1 MNPGGEA
8 MNPGGKTMKRQP
20 LLLVRLFLF
29 FFSCLLAIV
38 VGLTAASLRAEGI
51 SCDGV
56 LGNSGEQGATLVRFQ
71 GAAAS
76 GMGIIC
82 DRYGSLWDRAGT
94 ALNRYAADGRLL
106 ASYKLPNAQ
115 ADRNSDTIVVRLGG
129 QLSSLSIDAASGA
142 EVQPLK
148 IAADKLSFSA
158 HDGWLAASK
167 GPEVFLVNATAEK
180 RPVATLKKDPQA
192 VEFGP
197 DGVLYVSLESKL
209 YRVVAG
215 TADGVEPAGPQ
226 PGERPQFLDGYW
238 YGSGW
243 HSTERR
249 FDKNLKPAP
258 GVVLGG
264 NSGSF
269 IGHVDEQSEIVNG
282 RGLARLR
289 TDLFAM
295 SGFGGIVHLLEWKP
309 VEKRFAPIRRIGS
322 LPACEAIGLDRQ
334 GRVWCGSGQWEWADG
349 PASPQRLGI
358 PTPDKVLGM
367 TTLDNGSL
375 CGYGFTRGK
384 PSLLF
389 GTLDKELRVRQIESP
404 TALPKEA
411 IAVAVIEFD
420 KRRSLVVL
428 EPGGKAIAVE
438 VNGDGSYKSDIG
450 PVQLT
455 TAEPVKAWTSLA
467 ASGKDAML
475 AAGDGFVIEF
485 ARDGQSWKE
494 QRRWNSSGT
503 NGQGGAD
510 TFGPTIRLASD
521 AGRLW
526 VADTARSRVL
536 CFDQATRKL
545 LGSFGIAD
553 SPGDDLAHVNNPTTL
568 AACGDRA
575 VVYDNGNQRLVK
587 LRLEKK

>member
-1 MNPGGEA
+1 MNLGGEA
-8 MNPGGKTMKRQP
+8 MKAGGKAMMTRALSFLVAA
-20 LLLVRLFLF
+20 LL
-29 FFSCLLAIV
+29 
-38 VGLTAASLRAEGI
+38 GMTAASLRAEGI
-51 SCDGV
+51 SCDGI

-76 GMGIIC
+76 GMGIVC
-82 DRYGSLWDRAGT
+82 DRYGSLWDRAG
-94 ALNRYAADGRLL
+94 AAVNRYAADGRLL
-106 ASYKLPNAQ
+106 ASYKLPNAPV
-115 ADRNSDTIVVRLGG
+115 DRNSDTIALLGDTIVVRLGG
-129 QLSSLSIDAASGA
+129 QLYALSIDAAAGA

-167 GPEVFLVNATAEK
+167 GAAVFLVNAAGEK
-180 RPVATLKKDPQA
+180 KPLVTLKKNPEA
-192 VEFGP
+192 VEIGP
-197 DGVLYVSLESKL
+197 DGVVYVVLDWQL

-215 TADGVEPAGPQ
+215 AADGIEPAGPQ

-309 VEKRFAPIRRIGS
+309 VEKRFLPIRRIGG
-322 LPACEAIGLDRQ
+322 LPACEAIGLDRE
-334 GRVWCGSGQWEWADG
+334 GRVWCGSGQWDWADG

-358 PTPDKVLGM
+358 QTPDKVFGL

-375 CGYGFTRGK
+375 CGYGSVWGK
-384 PSLLF
+384 RAMLF
-389 GTLDKELRVRQIESP
+389 GTLDKELVCRIIESE

-411 IAVAVIEFD
+411 VGVAVTEID
-420 KRRSLVVL
+420 KRRSLMVL
-428 EPGGKAIAVE
+428 ESGGKAVAVE

-450 PVQLT
+450 PVELI
-455 TAEPVKAWTSLA
+455 TATPVKAWTSLA
-467 ASGKDAML
+467 APTKDALL

-485 ARDGQSWKE
+485 ARDGQNWKE
-494 QRRWNSSGT
+494 ERRWNSSGT
-503 NGQGGAD
+503 SGQGGTD
-510 TFGPTIRLASD
+510 TFGPTIRLTSD

-526 VADTARSRVL
+526 IADTARSRVL

-545 LGSFGIAD
+545 LGSFGTAD
-553 SPGDDLAHVNNPTTL
+553 SPGDDLTHVNKPTTL

-575 VVYDNGNQRLVK
+575 VVYDSGNQRLVK
-587 LRLEKK
+587 LRLITPAR

>member
-1 MNPGGEA
+1 
-8 MNPGGKTMKRQP
+8 MNPGGKAMKRQP
-20 LLLVRLFLF
+20 LLLLRLFLV
-29 FFSCLLAIV
+29 AIC
-38 VGLTAASLRAEGI
+38 VGMTAASLRAEGI

-82 DRYGSLWDRAGT
+82 DRYGSLWDRGGA

-106 ASYKLPNAQ
+106 ASYKLPNAHV
-115 ADRNSDTIVVRLGG
+115 DRNSDTIALLGDTIVVRMGG
-129 QLSSLSIDAASGA
+129 QLHAISIDAASGA

-148 IAADKLSFSA
+148 IAADRLSFSS

-167 GPEVFLVNATAEK
+167 GQEVFLANAAGEK
-180 RPVATLKKDPQA
+180 KPVVTLNKAPQA
-192 VEFGP
+192 VEIGP
-197 DGVLYVSLESKL
+197 DGVVYVSLESNL

-215 TADGVEPAGPQ
+215 AADGIEPAGPQ

-295 SGFGGIVHLLEWKP
+295 SGLSGIVHLLEWKP
-309 VEKRFAPIRRIGS
+309 VEKRFSPIRRIGG
-322 LPACEAIGLDRQ
+322 LPACEAIGLDRE

-358 PTPDKVLGM
+358 PITDKVVGL
-367 TTLDNGSL
+367 TTLDSGSL
-375 CGYGFTRGK
+375 CGYGFQWGK

-389 GTLDKELRVRQIESP
+389 GTLDKELRVRPIESP

-411 IAVAVIEFD
+411 VAVAVTEID

-428 EPGGKAIAVE
+428 EPGGKAVAVE
-438 VNGDGSYKSDIG
+438 VNGNGSYTSDIG
-450 PVQLT
+450 PIQLT
-455 TAEPVKAWTSLA
+455 TATPVKAWTSLA
-467 ASGKDAML
+467 ASGKNALL

-485 ARDGQSWKE
+485 ARDGKHWKE
-494 QRRWNSSGT
+494 ERRWNSSGT
-503 NGQGGAD
+503 NGQDGAD
-510 TFGPTIRLASD
+510 TFGDMIRLTSD

-545 LGSFGIAD
+545 LGSFGTAD
-553 SPGDDLAHVNNPTTL
+553 SPGDDLAHVNKPTTL

-575 VVYDNGNQRLVK
+575 VVYDSGNQRLVK
-587 LRLEKK
+587 LRLVKR

>member
-1 MNPGGEA
+1 M
-8 MNPGGKTMKRQP
+8 KTCALP
-20 LLLVRLFLF
+20 FLVAALF
-29 FFSCLLAIV
+29 
-38 VGLTAASLRAEGI
+38 GMTAANLRAEGI
-51 SCDGV
+51 SCDGI

-76 GMGIIC
+76 GMGIAC
-82 DRYGSLWDRAGT
+82 DRYGSLWDRGGA

-106 ASYKLPNAQ
+106 ASYKLPNAPV
-115 ADRNSDTIVVRLGG
+115 DRNSDTIALLGDTIVVRLGG
-129 QLSSLSIDAASGA
+129 QLSTLSIDAASGA

-148 IAADKLSFSA
+148 IPADKLSFSS

-167 GPEVFLVNATAEK
+167 GAEVFLVNAAGEK
-180 RPVATLKKDPQA
+180 KPLVTLKKNPEA

-215 TADGVEPAGPQ
+215 AADGIEPAGPQ

-238 YGSGW
+238 YGSAF

-264 NSGSF
+264 NSGAF

-282 RGLARLR
+282 RGLAQLR
-289 TDLFAM
+289 PDLFAI
-295 SGFGGIVHLLEWKP
+295 SGFGGIVHLLEWNNTG
-309 VEKRFAPIRRIGS
+309 KRFEPIRRIGP
-322 LPACEAIGLDRQ
+322 LPVCEAIGLDRE
-334 GRVWCGSGQWEWADG
+334 GRVWCGSGLWNWNDG
-349 PASPQRLGI
+349 PATPQRLGI
-358 PTPDKVLGM
+358 PTPDKVFGL

-375 CGYGFTRGK
+375 CGYGLQWGK
-384 PSLLF
+384 RTMIF
-389 GTLDKELRVRQIESP
+389 GTLDKELVRRWIESE
-404 TALPKEA
+404 TVLPKEA
-411 IAVAVIEFD
+411 IAVAVTEIN

-428 EPGGKAIAVE
+428 ESGGKAVAVE
-438 VNGDGSYKSDIG
+438 VNGEGSYKSDIG

-455 TAEPVKAWTSLA
+455 TATPVKAWTSLA
-467 ASGKDAML
+467 ASGKDALL

-485 ARDGQSWKE
+485 ARDGQNWKE
-494 QRRWNSSGT
+494 ERRWNSSGT
-503 NGQGGAD
+503 SGQGGTD
-510 TFGPTIRLASD
+510 TFGPTIRLTSD
-521 AGRLW
+521 AGHLW

-545 LGSFGIAD
+545 LGSFGTAD
-553 SPGDDLAHVNNPTTL
+553 SPGDDLTHVNKPTTL

-575 VVYDNGNQRLVK
+575 VVYDSGNQRLVK
-587 LRLEKK
+587 LRLGKR

>member
-1 MNPGGEA
+1 
-8 MNPGGKTMKRQP
+8 
-20 LLLVRLFLF
+20 V
-29 FFSCLLAIV
+29 
-38 VGLTAASLRAEGI
+38 
-51 SCDGV
+51 
-56 LGNSGEQGATLVRFQ
+56 
-71 GAAAS
+71 
-76 GMGIIC
+76 
-82 DRYGSLWDRAGT
+82 
-94 ALNRYAADGRLL
+94 
-106 ASYKLPNAQ
+106 
-115 ADRNSDTIVVRLGG
+115 
-129 QLSSLSIDAASGA
+129 
-142 EVQPLK
+142 
-148 IAADKLSFSA
+148 
-158 HDGWLAASK
+158 
-167 GPEVFLVNATAEK
+167 
-180 RPVATLKKDPQA
+180 TLKKAPQA
-192 VEFGP
+192 VEIGP
-197 DGVLYVSLESKL
+197 DGVVYVVLDWQL

-215 TADGVEPAGPQ
+215 AADGIEPAGPQ

-238 YGSGW
+238 YGSAW
-243 HSTERR
+243 HSTARR
-249 FDKNLKPAP
+249 FDKHLKPAP

-309 VEKRFAPIRRIGS
+309 VEKRFSPIRRIGG
-322 LPACEAIGLDRQ
+322 LPACEAIGLDRE

-349 PASPQRLGI
+349 AASPQRLGI
-358 PTPDKVLGM
+358 PAPDKVCGM
-367 TTLDNGSL
+367 ATLDNGSL

-411 IAVAVIEFD
+411 VAVAVIEFD

-428 EPGGKAIAVE
+428 EPGGKAVAVE

-455 TAEPVKAWTSLA
+455 TATPVKAWTSLA
-467 ASGKDAML
+467 APTKDALL
-475 AAGDGFVIEF
+475 AACDGFVIEF
-485 ARDGQSWKE
+485 ARDRQHWKE
-494 QRRWNSSGT
+494 ERRWNSSGT
-503 NGQGGAD
+503 SGQDGTD
-510 TFGPTIRLASD
+510 TFGPTIRLTSD

-545 LGSFGIAD
+545 LGSFGTAD
-553 SPGDDLAHVNNPTTL
+553 SPGDDLTHVNTPTTL

-575 VVYDNGNQRLVK
+575 VVYDSGNQRLMK
-587 LRLEKK
+587 LRLITPAR

>member
-1 MNPGGEA
+1 M
-8 MNPGGKTMKRQP
+8 KTRA
-20 LLLVRLFLF
+20 L
-29 FFSCLLAIV
+29 SCLVAALL
-38 VGLTAASLRAEGI
+38 GMTTAGLRAEGI
-51 SCDGV
+51 TCEGI
-56 LGNSGEQGATLVRFQ
+56 LGNSGEQGDTLVRFQ
-71 GAAAS
+71 GAATS

-82 DRYGSLWDRAGT
+82 DRYGSLWDRAGS

-106 ASYKLPNAQ
+106 ASYKLPNASV
-115 ADRNSDTIVVRLGG
+115 DRNSDTIALLGDTIVVRLGG
-129 QLSSLSIDAASGA
+129 QLSTLSIDAASGA

-148 IAADKLSFSA
+148 IAADKLSFSS

-167 GPEVFLVNATAEK
+167 GMEVFLVNAAGEK
-180 RPVATLKKDPQA
+180 KPVVTLKKNPEA
-192 VEFGP
+192 VAFGP

-215 TADGVEPAGPQ
+215 AADGIEPAGPQ

-238 YGSGW
+238 YGSGF

-282 RGLARLR
+282 RGLAQLR
-289 TDLFAM
+289 SDLFAI

-309 VEKRFAPIRRIGS
+309 VEKRFEPIRRIGA
-322 LPACEAIGLDRQ
+322 LPTCEAIGLDRE
-334 GRVWCGSGQWEWADG
+334 GRVWCGSGQWNWADG

-358 PTPDKVLGM
+358 STPDKVFGL
-367 TTLDNGSL
+367 TTLENGSL
-375 CGYGFTRGK
+375 CGVGFQWGK
-384 PSLLF
+384 PSLLS
-389 GTLDKELRVRQIESP
+389 GTLDKELRIRRIESE

-411 IAVAVIEFD
+411 VAVAVTEID
-420 KRRSLVVL
+420 RRRSLVVL
-428 EPGGKAIAVE
+428 EPGGKAVAVE
-438 VNGDGSYKSDIG
+438 FNGDGSYKSDIG

-455 TAEPVKAWTSLA
+455 TATPIKAWTSLA
-467 ASGKDAML
+467 APTKDSLL

-485 ARDGQSWKE
+485 ARDGQHWKE

-503 NGQGGAD
+503 NGQDGTD
-510 TFGPTIRLASD
+510 TFGPTIRLTSD
-521 AGRLW
+521 AGYLW

-536 CFDQATRKL
+536 CFDPATRKL
-545 LGSFGIAD
+545 LGSFGTAD
-553 SPGDDLAHVNNPTTL
+553 APGDDLTHVNTPTTL

-575 VVYDNGNQRLVK
+575 VVYDSGNQRLVK
-587 LRLEKK
+587 LRLITPAR

>member
-1 MNPGGEA
+1 MKPGGEA
-8 MNPGGKTMKRQP
+8 MKTRA
-20 LLLVRLFLF
+20 L
-29 FFSCLLAIV
+29 SCLVAALL
-38 VGLTAASLRAEGI
+38 GMTTAGLRAEGI
-51 SCDGV
+51 TCEGI
-56 LGNSGEQGATLVRFQ
+56 LGNSGEQGDTLVRFQ
-71 GAAAS
+71 GAATS

-82 DRYGSLWDRAGT
+82 DRYGSLWDRAGS

-106 ASYKLPNAQ
+106 ASYKLPNASV
-115 ADRNSDTIVVRLGG
+115 DRNSDTIALLGDTIVVRLGG
-129 QLSSLSIDAASGA
+129 QLSTLSIDAASGA

-148 IAADKLSFSA
+148 IAADKLSFSS
-158 HDGWLAASK
+158 HEGWLAASK
-167 GPEVFLVNATAEK
+167 GMEVFLVNAAGEK
-180 RPVATLKKDPQA
+180 KPVVTLKKNPEA
-192 VEFGP
+192 VAFGP
-197 DGVLYVSLESKL
+197 DGVLYVSLEWNL

-215 TADGVEPAGPQ
+215 AADGIEPAGPQ

-282 RGLARLR
+282 RGLAQLR
-289 TDLFAM
+289 PDLFAI
-295 SGFGGIVHLLEWKP
+295 SGFGGIIHLLEWKP
-309 VEKRFAPIRRIGS
+309 VEKRFSPIRRIGG
-322 LPACEAIGLDRQ
+322 LPACEAIGLDRE
-334 GRVWCGSGQWEWADG
+334 GRVWCGSGQWNWADG

-358 PTPDKVLGM
+358 PTPDKVFGL

-375 CGYGFTRGK
+375 CGYGFQWGK
-384 PSLLF
+384 PSLLS
-389 GTLDKELRVRQIESP
+389 GTLDKELRVRRIESP

-411 IAVAVIEFD
+411 VAVAVTEID

-428 EPGGKAIAVE
+428 EPGGKAVAVE

-455 TAEPVKAWTSLA
+455 TATPVKAWTSLA
-467 ASGKDAML
+467 APTKDSLL

-485 ARDGQSWKE
+485 ARDGRDWKE

-503 NGQGGAD
+503 NGQDGTD
-510 TFGPTIRLASD
+510 TFGPTIRLTSD
-521 AGRLW
+521 AGHLW

-545 LGSFGIAD
+545 LGSFGTAD
-553 SPGDDLAHVNNPTTL
+553 APGDDLTHVNTPTTL

-575 VVYDNGNQRLVK
+575 VVYDSGNQRLVK
-587 LRLEKK
+587 LRLITPAR

>member
-1 MNPGGEA
+1 M
-8 MNPGGKTMKRQP
+8 KTCALP
-20 LLLVRLFLF
+20 FLVAALF
-29 FFSCLLAIV
+29 
-38 VGLTAASLRAEGI
+38 GMTAANLRAEGI
-51 SCDGV
+51 SCDGI

-76 GMGIIC
+76 GMGIAC
-82 DRYGSLWDRAGT
+82 DRYGSLWDRGGA

-106 ASYKLPNAQ
+106 ASYKLPNAPV
-115 ADRNSDTIVVRLGG
+115 DRNSDTIALLGDTIVVRLGG
-129 QLSSLSIDAASGA
+129 QLSTLSIDAASGA

-148 IAADKLSFSA
+148 IPADKLSFSS

-167 GPEVFLVNATAEK
+167 GAEVFLVNAAGEK
-180 RPVATLKKDPQA
+180 KPLVTLKKNPEA

-215 TADGVEPAGPQ
+215 AAEGIEPAGPQ

-238 YGSGW
+238 YGSAF

-264 NSGSF
+264 NSGAF

-282 RGLARLR
+282 RGLAQLR
-289 TDLFAM
+289 PDLFAI
-295 SGFGGIVHLLEWKP
+295 SGFGGIVHLLEWNNTG
-309 VEKRFAPIRRIGS
+309 KRFEPIRRIGP
-322 LPACEAIGLDRQ
+322 LPVCEAIGLDRE
-334 GRVWCGSGQWEWADG
+334 GRVWCGSGLWNWNDG
-349 PASPQRLGI
+349 PATPQRLGI
-358 PTPDKVLGM
+358 PTPDKVFGL

-375 CGYGFTRGK
+375 CGYGLQWGK
-384 PSLLF
+384 RTMIF
-389 GTLDKELRVRQIESP
+389 GTLDKELVRRWIESE
-404 TALPKEA
+404 TVLPKEA
-411 IAVAVIEFD
+411 IAVAVTEIN

-428 EPGGKAIAVE
+428 ESGGKAVAVE
-438 VNGDGSYKSDIG
+438 VNGEGSYKSDIG

-455 TAEPVKAWTSLA
+455 TATPVKAWTSLA
-467 ASGKDAML
+467 ASGKDALL

-485 ARDGQSWKE
+485 ARDGQNWKE
-494 QRRWNSSGT
+494 ERRWNSSGT
-503 NGQGGAD
+503 SGQGGTD
-510 TFGPTIRLASD
+510 TFGPTIRLTSD
-521 AGRLW
+521 AGHLW

-545 LGSFGIAD
+545 LGSFGTAD
-553 SPGDDLAHVNNPTTL
+553 SPGDDLTHVNKPTTL

-575 VVYDNGNQRLVK
+575 VVYDSGNQRLVK
-587 LRLEKK
+587 LRLGKR

>member
-1 MNPGGEA
+1 
-8 MNPGGKTMKRQP
+8 MKSQP
-20 LLLVRLFLF
+20 VLLVRLFLCL
-29 FFSCLLAIV
+29 FSILVAIV
-38 VGLTAASLRAEGI
+38 VGMTATSLRAEGI
-51 SCDGV
+51 SCDGI

-76 GMGIIC
+76 GMGIVC
-82 DRYGSLWDRAGT
+82 DRYGSLWDRAGA

-106 ASYKLPNAQ
+106 ASYKLPNAPV
-115 ADRNSDTIVVRLGG
+115 DRNSDTIALLGDTIVVRLGG
-129 QLSSLSIDAASGA
+129 QLATLSIDAASGA

-148 IAADKLSFSA
+148 IAADKLSFSS

-180 RPVATLKKDPQA
+180 KPVVTLKKDPQA
-192 VEFGP
+192 VEIGP
-197 DGVLYVSLESKL
+197 DGIVYVVLDWQLD
-209 YRVVAG
+209 RVVAG
-215 TADGVEPAGPQ
+215 AADGIEPAGPQ

-238 YGSGW
+238 YGSGF

-264 NSGSF
+264 NSGAF

-309 VEKRFAPIRRIGS
+309 AEKRFTPIRRIGG
-322 LPACEAIGLDRQ
+322 LPACEAIGLDRE

-358 PTPDKVLGM
+358 PTPDKVFGL

-375 CGYGFTRGK
+375 CGVGFQWGK
-384 PSLLF
+384 PSLLS
-389 GTLDKELRVRQIESP
+389 GTLDKELRIRRIESE

-411 IAVAVIEFD
+411 VGVAVTEID

-428 EPGGKAIAVE
+428 ESGGKAVAVE

-450 PVQLT
+450 PVHFT
-455 TAEPVKAWTSLA
+455 TVPPVKAWTSLA
-467 ASGKDAML
+467 APTKDALL

-485 ARDGQSWKE
+485 ARDGQNWKE
-494 QRRWNSSGT
+494 KRRWNSSGT
-503 NGQGGAD
+503 SVQGGTD
-510 TFGPTIRLASD
+510 TFGPTIRLAAD
-521 AGRLW
+521 AGHLW

-536 CFDQATRKL
+536 CFDRATQKL
-545 LGSFGIAD
+545 LGSFGTAD
-553 SPGDDLAHVNNPTTL
+553 SPGDDLTHVNTPTTL

-575 VVYDNGNQRLVK
+575 VVYDSGNQRLVK
-587 LRLEKK
+587 LRLEKR